1 MKIKEYDLPQEI
13 TVQFVRVRLETG
25 ENEVLV
31 TSLLNETEFP
41 SEDFLYIYHLRWGTE
56 GFYAILKTRLN
67 LENFSGK
74 TAESVF
80 SDFLFD
86 SLLSLPRIHFN
97 CGC

>member
-1 MKIKEYDLPQEI
+1 LKIKEYDLPQEI